1 MAYVISI
8 VCYGIYFPVS
18 HVVVLLHFIIRFIG
32 SFIVRIY
39 ELFIHISVLHVYIIR
54 RMKYYVNRRLKK
66 YLYRIMQ
73 ILKLYRFLL

>member
-1 MAYVISI
+1 MLWY
-8 VCYGIYFPVS
+8 
-18 HVVVLLHFIIRFIG
+18 LLPCFARCGTTAFHNPLHRL
-32 SFIVRIY
+32 FIVRIY
-39 ELFIHISVLHVYIIR
+39 ELFMHISVLHVYIIR